1 MPKSNRTLLMVLFLT
16 GLLFAQGCHIGR
28 APSSQESKDKARPTS
43 PVTSA
48 PAQRPSGTGVPS
60 SPPPF
65 AAKEAGS
72 SMPADADQ
80 SNTEDYRDYGVNQ
93 MTSAKQDPLSTFAI
107 DVDTA
112 SYTITRRKLNEGQLP
127 PPAAVRVEEF
137 INYFNYNYPQPATT
151 HPFSVTLEAAPS
163 PFQANRHLMRVGIH
177 GKEIPVTNRPPAHL
191 TFLVDTSGSMQAADK
206 IGLLKHSLKLLV
218 ENLKPGDTVG
228 ITTYAGGTSTVLT
241 PTGIDRRHEILA
253 ALDRLQAGGSTA
265 MESGI
270 DLAYRQAAS
279 VNRPGM
285 INRIVICSDGD
296 ANVGRT
302 SPDEILK
309 TIEGYVKE
317 GITVSTIGFGMGN
330 YKDTMM
336 ERFAD
341 KGNGNYFY
349 IDTFDQARRV
359 FVDELTGTL
368 QVIAKDVKIQVEFNP
383 AAVSQYRLI
392 GYENRDVADEDFR
405 NDRVDGGEIGAGHRV
420 TALYELELAHNPAP
434 KLATVRLR
442 YKQPEGQSSQEVLA
456 EFATSRIPAQFAQT
470 SEDFR
475 FAVAVAA
482 FAEVLRGSELARNWS
497 LQTVAQLAR
506 ESSASDNAER
516 QELIGLIAKAQTLQD
531 RSKTAPA
538 SPSGYPLQ

>member
-1 MPKSNRTLLMVLFLT
+1 
-16 GLLFAQGCHIGR
+16 
-28 APSSQESKDKARPTS
+28 
-43 PVTSA
+43 
-48 PAQRPSGTGVPS
+48 
-60 SPPPF
+60 
-65 AAKEAGS
+65 
-72 SMPADADQ
+72 
-80 SNTEDYRDYGVNQ
+80 
-93 MTSAKQDPLSTFAI
+93 
-107 DVDTA
+107 
-112 SYTITRRKLNEGQLP
+112 
-127 PPAAVRVEEF
+127 
-137 INYFNYNYPQPATT
+137 
-151 HPFSVTLEAAPS
+151 PFSVTLEAAPS

-206 IGLLKHSLKLLV
+206 IGLLKQSLKLLV
-218 ENLKPGDTVG
+218 ENLKPGDTVA

-241 PTGIDRRHEILA
+241 PTGIDRRNEILA

-368 QVIAKDVKIQVEFNP
+368 QVIAKDVKVQVEFNP

-420 TALYELELAHNPAP
+420 TALYELELAPNPAP

-442 YKQPEGQSSQEVLA
+442 YKQLEGQSAQEVLA

-482 FAEVLRGSELARNWS
+482 FAEVLRGSEQARNWS

-506 ESSASDNAER
+506 DSSASDNAER